1 MLHAF
6 KEQGKLLM
14 DALHLTNKALKKPCG
29 PVVTNDF
36 VYGVHYYRYLI
47 ALGKQLGTILNISK
61 NIYLKT
67 LLFFQV
73 FQQTS
78 LLLLKYSKN
87 SFKLFMSRLRH
98 SKVTTVVT
106 NNHEIETLICICY
119 VWMIKN
125 ITIVWTLKHQNLNQN
140 AAA

>member
-36 VYGVHYYRYLI
+36 VYAVHYYRYLI

-67 LLFFQV
+67 LLFIQV

-78 LLLLKYSKN
+78 LLLLKYLKN
-87 SFKLFMSRLRH
+87 SFICLP
-98 SKVTTVVT
+98 
-106 NNHEIETLICICY
+106 ILILPMTPIY
-119 VWMIKN
+119 H
-125 ITIVWTLKHQNLNQN
+125 TIIYRQ
-140 AAA
+140 

>member
-36 VYGVHYYRYLI
+36 VYAVHYYRYLI

-67 LLFFQV
+67 LPKSFSKHHFYFLNIWKTVSFV
-73 FQQTS
+73 FLS
-78 LLLLKYSKN
+78 
-87 SFKLFMSRLRH
+87 
-98 SKVTTVVT
+98 
-106 NNHEIETLICICY
+106 
-119 VWMIKN
+119 
-125 ITIVWTLKHQNLNQN
+125 
-140 AAA
+140 

>member
-29 PVVTNDF
+29 QVVTNDF

-78 LLLLKYSKN
+78 LLLLKYLKN

-106 NNHEIETLICICY
+106 NNHEIETLIYICY